1 MMSRVNA
8 SAPAATGALVSD
20 YLAGESPDIVAQ
32 TKAPEVAGRIEVF
45 RGHRRWHRAVIVVC
59 PNCDMPH
66 LHWLPWRRLR
76 SVQRTA
82 PCGVQYVILVRAGE
96 VDG

>member
-1 MMSRVNA
+1 M
-8 SAPAATGALVSD
+8 
-20 YLAGESPDIVAQ
+20 AQ
-32 TKAPEVAGRIEVF
+32 TNVPEVAGRVEVF
-45 RGHRRWHRAVIVVC
+45 SGHQGWHRAAIVTC

-66 LHWLPWRRLR
+66 LHRLPWRRMR

-96 VDG
+96 VDQ